1 MMRNGDLGMPPAAII
16 GPLTADPSP
25 AGELQRLRVV
35 IADPDPLARR
45 VVRDELQAH
54 RRFIVS
60 AEARDGVE
68 AIELVRHYRPELL
81 LMEDALPRMDGVAVA
96 RALSVST
103 PQVKIV
109 VFAVMSDTQLRALR
123 AGACGFLPKHH
134 GVAAVA
140 RALEAVAHGE
150 AAIPRDLTM
159 RLIERLRQI
168 PEAGNGVRPIRSNLT
183 PREWEVL
190 DFLVQDETTASIAR
204 SLNLTEDTV
213 YSHVKNVM
221 RKLGVRTRREAVE
234 AAARLVETATSS

>member
-1 MMRNGDLGMPPAAII
+1 VNRFTRTTTEGLA
-16 GPLTADPSP
+16 TAEPSDAP
-25 AGELQRLRVV
+25 ELRRLRVV

-45 VVRDELQAH
+45 VVRNELQGH
-54 RRFIVS
+54 RRFVVS

-81 LMEDALPRMDGVAVA
+81 LMEEALPRMDGVAVA
-96 RALSVST
+96 RALSEST
-103 PQVKIV
+103 PGVRIV
-109 VFAVMSDTQLRALR
+109 VFAVRSDTETQLRALR
-123 AGACGFLPKHH
+123 AGASGFLPKNI
-134 GVAAVA
+134 GVGAVA
-140 RALEAVAHGE
+140 RALEAVSHGE

-168 PEAGNGVRPIRSNLT
+168 PEAGNGVRPIKSNLT

-190 DFLVQDETTASIAR
+190 DFLVQDESTAGIAR
-204 SLNLTEDTV
+204 ALNLTEDTV

-234 AAARLVETATSS
+234 AAARLVETATSR